1 MKLLYFLLIN
11 CSITLAAA
19 QSGIRVIDA
28 STGESIPFANIT
40 IDGSQNQVSNAEGY
54 FNLPGNATDQT
65 TFTVSYLGYVGQQV
79 KAADLNRMQNVIR
92 LQPGVFELDD
102 VDVSRVKPDPR
113 QVMAQVRQNLKQ
125 NYSLTDNSKD
135 LIFFRQGTSTKP
147 KAFDVEITKSTGFTR
162 RQLEQT
168 NNQITGFSKRLIQSP
183 ATEYTDIL
191 CNLYRTPATA
201 NNAKLEVV
209 KATKLVDQNR
219 SVSLDNLAGSVSKIF
234 FQHVDTTKFY
244 RMKSGWIPVGDTI
257 TMNKE
262 YHKMKKAQKAEKKK
276 PEDTRI
282 YNTRVRLANF
292 IKENN
297 FENKKFDF
305 VNDLDAYEYTY
316 DGAMYSAENEFVYV
330 LKFKPKKSRAKYTG
344 TLYVSEN
351 DYAIVRSDYQLA
363 KGKTLGGINLKLL
376 LGVKFKQN
384 QANGTL
390 IYAPKPDG
398 KGYYLRYATIHEGA
412 YIYAHRPIKLIE
424 LAKSDKDV
432 VAFDIK
438 FEGDSVDKIE
448 FLNISHQP
456 VTEDQFKGMAE
467 AEFDFVKLKKYD
479 PNIWKNYSAIEPLEE
494 MKQFTVVE

>member
-1 MKLLYFLLIN
+1 
-11 CSITLAAA
+11 
-19 QSGIRVIDA
+19 
-28 STGESIPFANIT
+28 
-40 IDGSQNQVSNAEGY
+40 
-54 FNLPGNATDQT
+54 
-65 TFTVSYLGYVGQQV
+65 
-79 KAADLNRMQNVIR
+79 
-92 LQPGVFELDD
+92 
-102 VDVSRVKPDPR
+102 
-113 QVMAQVRQNLKQ
+113 
-125 NYSLTDNSKD
+125 
-135 LIFFRQGTSTKP
+135 
-147 KAFDVEITKSTGFTR
+147 
-162 RQLEQT
+162 
-168 NNQITGFSKRLIQSP
+168 
-183 ATEYTDIL
+183 
-191 CNLYRTPATA
+191 
-201 NNAKLEVV
+201 
-209 KATKLVDQNR
+209 
-219 SVSLDNLAGSVSKIF
+219 
-234 FQHVDTTKFY
+234 
-244 RMKSGWIPVGDTI
+244 
-257 TMNKE
+257 
-262 YHKMKKAQKAEKKK
+262 
-276 PEDTRI
+276 
-282 YNTRVRLANF
+282 
-292 IKENN
+292 
-297 FENKKFDF
+297 FDF

-316 DGAMYSAENEFVYV
+316 DGAKYSAENEFVYV

-479 PNIWKNYSAIEPLEE
+479 PNIWKIYSAIKTLEE